1 MIRRPPISTRTY
13 TLFPYST
20 RFRSVGVGKS
30 TLAANLAMA
39 LKRLGVKVGLVDAD
53 IYGPSQPR
61 LLGSEDAKPQAEDKK
76 LIPVPNAYDVPML
89 SMGQLAKP
97 GQAIAWRGPMAGN
110 ALSQLVD
117 AKWDDVDILIVDL
130 PPGTGDVQLRSEEHT
145 SELQSLMRISYAV
158 FCLTKH

>member
-1 MIRRPPISTRTY
+1 MRISDWSSDVW
-13 TLFPYST
+13 L
-20 RFRSVGVGKS
+20 FRS
-30 TLAANLAMA
+30 
-39 LKRLGVKVGLVDAD
+39 
-53 IYGPSQPR
+53 
-61 LLGSEDAKPQAEDKK
+61 QAEDKK

-130 PPGTGDVQLRSEEHT
+130 PPGTGDRSEERRVGKECVSTCRSRWSPYH
-145 SELQSLMRISYAV
+145 
-158 FCLTKH
+158 

>member
-1 MIRRPPISTRTY
+1 MRISDWSSDVW
-13 TLFPYST
+13 L
-20 RFRSVGVGKS
+20 FRS
-30 TLAANLAMA
+30 
-39 LKRLGVKVGLVDAD
+39 
-53 IYGPSQPR
+53 
-61 LLGSEDAKPQAEDKK
+61 QAEDKK

-130 PPGTGDVQLRSEEHT
+130 PPGTGDVQLSMIQQHKPAGAGN
-145 SELQSLMRISYAV
+145 ISNNRKSV
-158 FCLTKH
+158 ETGKVCSNV